1 MFRKILVAFDQS
13 NSAQQVV
20 NAAIELA
27 KPLNSHLMLI
37 QAVSPVESSYP
48 SPIFAVRG
56 AYPIFTPD
64 ALDLQLKQ
72 WQAIQTES
80 LSLLRSY
87 RATALAAGVP
97 TEAVQVRGE
106 AGHSICSMARS
117 WNASLIMMGRRG
129 RSGLSELLSGSVS
142 SYVQH
147 HAPCSVLTVQGS
159 LDSGES
165 AEQATEMQATEMQ
178 ATEVQATVS
187 V

>member
-13 NSAQQVV
+13 DSAQQVV

-48 SPIFAVRG
+48 NPIFALRG

-72 WQAIQTES
+72 WQAVQTES

-87 RATALAAGVP
+87 RTTALAAGVP
-97 TEAVQVRGE
+97 AEAVQVRGE

-117 WNASLIMMGRRG
+117 WNASLIIMGRRG
-129 RSGLSELLSGSVS
+129 RSGLNELLSGSVS

-147 HAPCSVLTVQGS
+147 HAPCSVLTVQGAF
-159 LDSGES
+159 DSDEAAQQV
-165 AEQATEMQATEMQ
+165 AEQVAIQAEIP
-178 ATEVQATVS
+178 TVT